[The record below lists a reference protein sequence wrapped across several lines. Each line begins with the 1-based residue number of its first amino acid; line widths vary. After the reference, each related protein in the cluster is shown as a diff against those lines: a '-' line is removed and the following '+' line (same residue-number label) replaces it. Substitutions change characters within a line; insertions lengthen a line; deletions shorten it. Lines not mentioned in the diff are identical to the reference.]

1 MNIDNMTIGE
11 AGAIASMFG
20 AERAAPQDDSHWVIG
35 KPVLIRTVTHIV
47 TGVLE
52 KITPSEF
59 VLSSAAWIADTG
71 RYAQAVASGEFGE
84 VEPYPS
90 EVLVSVGRGAMID
103 GTQIP
108 KAPKVQK

>member
-47 TGVLE
+47 TGV
-52 KITPSEF
+52 
-59 VLSSAAWIADTG
+59 IA
-71 RYAQAVASGEFGE
+71 
-84 VEPYPS
+84 
-90 EVLVSVGRGAMID
+90 
-103 GTQIP
+103 
-108 KAPKVQK
+108 K